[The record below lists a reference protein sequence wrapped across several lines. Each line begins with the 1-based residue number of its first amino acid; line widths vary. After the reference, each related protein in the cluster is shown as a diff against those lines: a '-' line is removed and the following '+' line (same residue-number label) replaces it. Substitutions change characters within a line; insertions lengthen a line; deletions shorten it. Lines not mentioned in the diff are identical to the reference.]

1 MGWGELQEEVENRTV
16 NLAITTTKLTSRQLI
31 RILNKVY
38 HDMMSQQERSPKGRQ
53 SVKKLLQQNQ
63 GATASEVDQRGIRE
77 FEQLARKYGIV
88 YAVRKNK
95 SVDPPRYTVFVRAKD
110 GEALGALCNE
120 YQARVMNRK
129 EKPSVLAQLSKFKN
143 LVASLP
149 KKIRE
154 KKQERDL

>member
-1 MGWGELQEEVENRTV
+1 MQEEVENRTV

>member
-1 MGWGELQEEVENRTV
+1 MQEEVENRTV

-38 HDMMSQQERSPKGRQ
+38 HDMMSQQEKSPKGRQ

-63 GATASEVDQRGIRE
+63 GAAASEVDQRGIRE

-120 YQARVMNRK
+120 YQARVMNRN
-129 EKPSVLAQLSKFKN
+129 EKPSVLAQLNKFKN

>member
-1 MGWGELQEEVENRTV
+1 MQEEVENRTV

-38 HDMMSQQERSPKGRQ
+38 RDMMSQQEKSPKGRQ

-63 GATASEVDQRGIRE
+63 GAAASEVDQRGIRE

>member
-1 MGWGELQEEVENRTV
+1 MQEEVENRTV
-16 NLAITTTKLTSRQLI
+16 NLAITTIMLTSRQLI
-31 RILNKVY
+31 RILNKAY
-38 HDMMSQQERSPKGRQ
+38 HDMMSQQEKTPKGRQ

-63 GATASEVDQRGIRE
+63 GAAASEVDQRGIRE

-129 EKPSVLAQLSKFKN
+129 EKPSVLTQLNRFKE
-143 LVASLP
+143 LAASLIP
-149 KKIRE
+149 KKIRQ
-154 KKQERDL
+154 KQQERDL

>member
-1 MGWGELQEEVENRTV
+1 MQEEVENRTV

-38 HDMMSQQERSPKGRQ
+38 RDMMSQQEKSPKGRQ

-63 GATASEVDQRGIRE
+63 GAAASEVDQRGIRE

-95 SVDPPRYTVFVRAKD
+95 SVDPLKSACC
-110 GEALGALCNE
+110 ALLPE
-120 YQARVMNRK
+120 SPKRVTPRK
-129 EKPSVLAQLSKFKN
+129 EKPSVLTQLNRFKE
-143 LVASLP
+143 LAASLIP
-149 KKIRE
+149 KKIRQ
-154 KKQERDL
+154 KQQERDL

>member
-1 MGWGELQEEVENRTV
+1 MQEEVENRTV

-38 HDMMSQQERSPKGRQ
+38 RDMMSQQEKLPKGRQ

-63 GATASEVDQRGIRE
+63 GAAASEVDQRGIRE

-110 GEALGALCNE
+110 GEALGVLCNE
-120 YQARVMNRK
+120 YQARAMTK
-129 EKPSVLAQLSKFKN
+129 DKKPSVLAQLSKFKN

>member
-1 MGWGELQEEVENRTV
+1 MQEEVENRTV

-38 HDMMSQQERSPKGRQ
+38 RDMMSQQEKTPKGRQ

-63 GATASEVDQRGIRE
+63 GAAASEVDQRGIRE

-120 YQARVMNRK
+120 YQARAMTK
-129 EKPSVLAQLSKFKN
+129 DKKPSVLAQLSKFKN

>member
-1 MGWGELQEEVENRTV
+1 MQEEVENRTV
-16 NLAITTTKLTSRQLI
+16 NLAITTTKLTCRQLI

-38 HDMMSQQERSPKGRQ
+38 HDMMSQQEKTPKGRQ

-63 GATASEVDQRGIRE
+63 GAAASEVDQRGIRE

-120 YQARVMNRK
+120 YQARVMNRN
-129 EKPSVLAQLSKFKN
+129 EKPSVLAQLNKFKN

>member
-1 MGWGELQEEVENRTV
+1 
-16 NLAITTTKLTSRQLI
+16 
-31 RILNKVY
+31 
-38 HDMMSQQERSPKGRQ
+38 MMSQHEESPKGRQ

-63 GATASEVDQRGIRE
+63 GAAASEVDQRGIRE

-95 SVDPPRYTVFVRAKD
+95 SVKPPRYTVFVRAKD

-120 YQARVMNRK
+120 YQAKVMNRK